1 MWKHKAVLHVALLN
15 PDAWGVQAFYVFRTC
30 KLRGKIKHL
39 DEIRS
44 KSSRHSKCASVTGT
58 WNAHF
63 CYSTCVFWPSLR
75 FPKRHSKFQSVT
87 IYTINM
93 YTRSLVAPQKEWI
106 QQCHH
111 DDSWL
116 FVKKERKTPGATG
129 APGWSHLRHFGLHH
143 LGLRDRLVTSSKA
156 LVPTS
161 VALVPSSVL
170 VPTSMALVTRSA
182 ALVNTSFKC
191 ASNQG
196 TLCLL

>member
-87 IYTINM
+87 IYIYIYM
-93 YTRSLVAPQKEWI
+93 YIDAGSRNHPWPCLASHTGVIHWWNPQTSAQQLAHCFAAKLRPLLPLWGFSTRWAQL
-106 QQCHH
+106 
-111 DDSWL
+111 
-116 FVKKERKTPGATG
+116 
-129 APGWSHLRHFGLHH
+129 
-143 LGLRDRLVTSSKA
+143 
-156 LVPTS
+156 
-161 VALVPSSVL
+161 
-170 VPTSMALVTRSA
+170 
-182 ALVNTSFKC
+182 
-191 ASNQG
+191 
-196 TLCLL
+196 